1 MIVREAIQG
10 DCSTL
15 AEIHMKS
22 FNDFFLSS
30 LGKRFLETFYKACIK
45 NPTAISVVCATGEGV
60 TTGFALTSLKSKGF
74 YRNILFG
81 NLFAFTMEAVRLLF
95 SRPKALLR
103 LAYNL
108 SKSGS
113 DVGDAAELLSI
124 ASLPEYSGKGVG
136 KLLIDTIESRLKDRQ
151 CKAITL
157 TTDYYNNENV
167 IGFYQNRG
175 FKIESEFVT
184 YPGRRMYRMIKYL
197 D

>member
-1 MIVREAIQG
+1 MIVREAIPG

-15 AEIHMKS
+15 AEIHLKS
-22 FNDFFLSS
+22 FNNFFLSS
-30 LGKRFLETFYKACIK
+30 LGKRFLETFYKACTK
-45 NPTAISVVCATGEGV
+45 NPDAVAIVCTTTEGV
-60 TTGFALTSLKSKGF
+60 TTGFALASLKSTGF

-81 NLFAFTMEAVRLLF
+81 NLFTFSLEAIRLFF
-95 SRPKALLR
+95 SRPRALLR
-103 LAYNL
+103 LALNL

-113 DVGDAAELLSI
+113 DVRDAAELLSI

>member
-1 MIVREAIQG
+1 MIVRAAIS
-10 DCSTL
+10 DDSSTL
-15 AEIHMKS
+15 AEIHLNS
-22 FNDFFLSS
+22 FYDFFLSS
-30 LGKRFLETFYKACIK
+30 LGKRFLITFYKACIK
-45 NPTAISVVCATGEGV
+45 SKGAINVVCSTNDGV
-60 TTGFALTSLKSKGF
+60 TIGFALASIKSDGF

-81 NLFAFTMEAVRLLF
+81 NLFTFTMEAVRLLF

-103 LAYNL
+103 LALNL

-124 ASLPEYSGKGVG
+124 ASLSEYSGKGVG

>member
-30 LGKRFLETFYKACIK
+30 LGKRFLETFYKACIE
-45 NPTAISVVCATGEGV
+45 NPGAISIVC
-60 TTGFALTSLKSKGF
+60 TTEQGMSMGFALASIESRGF
-74 YRNILFG
+74 YRNILFA
-81 NLFAFTMEAVRLLF
+81 NLFTFSLEAIRLFF
-95 SRPKALLR
+95 SRPRALLR